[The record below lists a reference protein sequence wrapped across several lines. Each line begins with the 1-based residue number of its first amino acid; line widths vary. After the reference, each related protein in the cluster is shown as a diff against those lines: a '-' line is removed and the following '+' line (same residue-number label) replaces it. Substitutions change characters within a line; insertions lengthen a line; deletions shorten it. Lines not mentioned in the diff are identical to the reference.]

1 MAIMRRKEMPKMNIP
16 ILEDF
21 HIERI
26 SHPHSVLIN
35 LKRMTIKKV
44 IPLDDNKGGEF
55 FLKFHEKTKYLEEL
69 DNVVWFS
76 KELNEEE
83 YKRMKAIIK
92 EYKKWKKR
100 MKKY

>member
-1 MAIMRRKEMPKMNIP
+1 MPKMNIP

-26 SHPHSVLIN
+26 SHPRSVLIN

-44 IPLDDNKGGEF
+44 IPGTEGEF
-55 FLKFHEKTKYLEEL
+55 FLKFYEETEYLEEL

-76 KELNEEE
+76 KELNKQE

-100 MKKY
+100 ISYIRFLKEKNKS

>member
-1 MAIMRRKEMPKMNIP
+1 MPKMNIP

-26 SHPHSVLIN
+26 SHPNTVRIN
-35 LKRMTIKKV
+35 LKHLTIKKV
-44 IPLDDNKGGEF
+44 APSIEDEF
-55 FLKFHEKTKYLEEL
+55 FLKFHEETEYLEEL

-100 MKKY
+100 ISYIRFLKEKNKS

>member
-1 MAIMRRKEMPKMNIP
+1 MPKMNIP

-26 SHPHSVLIN
+26 SHPNTVRIN
-35 LKRMTIKKV
+35 LKHLTIKKV
-44 IPLDDNKGGEF
+44 IPSDLGDEF
-55 FLKFHEKTKYLEEL
+55 FLKFHEKNECLEEL

-76 KELNEEE
+76 KELNEQE

>member
-1 MAIMRRKEMPKMNIP
+1 MPKMNIP

-26 SHPHSVLIN
+26 SHPHSVSIN
-35 LKRMTIKKV
+35 LKHLTIKKV
-44 IPLDDNKGGEF
+44 IPGFGGGAF
-55 FLKFHEKTKYLEEL
+55 FLNFYEETEYLEKL

-76 KELNEEE
+76 KELNEQE